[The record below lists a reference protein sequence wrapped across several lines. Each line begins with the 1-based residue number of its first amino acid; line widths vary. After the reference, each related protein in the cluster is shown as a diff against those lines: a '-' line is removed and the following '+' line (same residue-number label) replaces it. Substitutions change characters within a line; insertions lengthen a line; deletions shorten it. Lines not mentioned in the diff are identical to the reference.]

1 MRRAASETT
10 TKATP
15 PIKESTNVVGS
26 PSVASVSQYQL
37 PAVAIPVPITTT
49 ASRHSGRLTGKNQ
62 VTTMAPPINVKTG
75 AFTAA
80 SSFAYAASSA
90 VTSNIAAADHRAF
103 KIQSM
108 ENFFLFPHFASGLS
122 FVPRLLPAVS
132 RQLGKPMV
140 YRLAFACGQ
149 AQQSKRTALTLPV
162 AANGVSLLENCETRF
177 RVLVN
182 INQGHSAALVLC
194 LDPLRGRRE
203 AFGFSSAADVP
214 MPNAGGRRPKSLR
227 WGHAEALCGFVRHS
241 PLPLGQNR
249 AYSGSGAA

>member
-1 MRRAASETT
+1 MRRATSETT

-90 VTSNIAAADHRAF
+90 VTSNIAAADNRAF

-108 ENFFLFPHFASGLS
+108 ENFFLFPHFANGLS

-162 AANGVSLLENCETRF
+162 AANGVSLLEKLRNSVSCSREHQPGPF
-177 RVLVN
+177 SCP
-182 INQGHSAALVLC
+182 GALLGS
-194 LDPLRGRRE
+194 LAGT
-203 AFGFSSAADVP
+203 
-214 MPNAGGRRPKSLR
+214 AGGFRFLFCGRCADAKRRGTTP
-227 WGHAEALCGFVRHS
+227 
-241 PLPLGQNR
+241 
-249 AYSGSGAA
+249 